1 MSEGTQDT
9 IADIVSK
16 DTWSAEEHDTLAEA
30 LEALREPGAKL
41 RNILSELES
50 GEDDPKGA
58 PALKI
63 GIARYMLCRFE
74 AALDALSNATD
85 NKDRHYFQAMA
96 FKNLRQYES
105 AAEEFERAGS
115 KGWDADEIALR
126 KAECLALAGE
136 PEQVSKDLGK
146 LSGKLGETASY
157 QYVQGLVQEL
167 TGRPEE
173 AGDSYAKAIEIDE
186 SLASAR
192 FRLAYLKDLHGDEE
206 EAVEL
211 YRQCV
216 SHPPVHISALLNL
229 AVLYE
234 DAGKYDQACDC
245 CRRILAICPNHLRA
259 RLFLR
264 DAEASKSMFY
274 DEDQARRIAR
284 RNAVLDIPV
293 TDFELSVRARNCLK
307 KMNIRTLGDLVKIT
321 ENELLG
327 YKNFGETSLKEI
339 KDMLSAKGLRL
350 GQALEDG
357 GELTG
362 LPVPKPAPEAPG
374 ADEGVLSTPIDHIEF
389 SVRARRALDTLGI
402 ATLGDLASKSEP
414 DLMSC
419 KNFGQTS
426 LNEIRQRLSEYG
438 LDLRD

>member
-1 MSEGTQDT
+1 MSEATQDS
-9 IADIVSK
+9 IAEIVSR
-16 DTWSAEEHDTLAEA
+16 DTWSVEEHDTLAEA
-30 LEALREPGAKL
+30 LESLREPGAKL

-50 GEDDPKGA
+50 GEEEPKGA

-74 AALDALSNATD
+74 SALEALSNATD

-96 FKNLRQYES
+96 FKNLRQYGS
-105 AAEEFERAGS
+105 AAEEFERAGA

-126 KAECLALAGE
+126 RAECLALAGE
-136 PEQVSKDLGK
+136 LDQAGKDLGK
-146 LSGKLGETASY
+146 LSGKLGETADY
-157 QYVQGLVQEL
+157 LYVQGLVQEL

-173 AGDSYAKAIEIDE
+173 AGDSYAKALEIDE
-186 SLASAR
+186 SSASAR

-211 YRQCV
+211 YKKCV
-216 SHPPVHISALLNL
+216 SHPPVHVSALLNL

-245 CRRILAICPNHLRA
+245 CRRILSICPNHLRA

-264 DAEASKSMFY
+264 DAEASKSMYY

-350 GQALEDG
+350 GQALEEG

-362 LPVPKPAPEAPG
+362 LPVPKPAPEATG
-374 ADEGVLSTPIDHIEF
+374 ADEGVMSTPIDHIEF

-402 ATLGDLASKSEP
+402 ATLGDLASKSEA

-438 LDLRD
+438 LDLRE